1 MLNSVIVI
9 AAIAFAQQPAEP
21 AKVEVPV
28 LKAGLGAC
36 SADFVVKDAN
46 AQPVYGANVHVR
58 IRYGFMNVKRMD
70 LEIGTNSDG
79 KARFEGLPAKAKPLV
94 YDVQKDTLKSTV
106 EQDVASRCEAKFDVT
121 LK

>member
-1 MLNSVIVI
+1 MLTIVLLTGVL
-9 AAIAFAQQPAEP
+9 AVVQQSAESP
-21 AKVEVPV
+21 KLEVPV
-28 LKAGLGAC
+28 LKAGLGSC

-46 AQPVYGANVHVR
+46 AQPIYAANVHVR

-70 LEIGTNSDG
+70 LEIGTNSEG

-94 YDVQKDTLKSTV
+94 YDVQKDTLKSSV
-106 EQDVASRCEAKFDVT
+106 EQDVATECEAKYEVT

>member
-1 MLNSVIVI
+1 MLNLVILI
-9 AAIAFAQQPAEP
+9 AALALGQQPAER

-36 SADFVVKDAN
+36 SADFMVKDAN
-46 AQPVYGANVHVR
+46 AQPVYSANVHVR

-106 EQDVASRCEAKFDVT
+106 EQDVASRCEAKFEVT